1 MGPYF
6 IKSWVPIGSL
16 ILSLEVPISFRHSAF
31 PMEDEW
37 EGKREVE
44 ALVVVEDAMEKEQM
58 GIRRKNNWPR
68 VWRKTILDDES
79 GLKQTLPRALKVED
93 KQALWSVCTGQI
105 KAPSTWPRTGI
116 KY

>member
-1 MGPYF
+1 MALPVVAVV
-6 IKSWVPIGSL
+6 S
-16 ILSLEVPISFRHSAF
+16 F
-31 PMEDEW
+31 PMKDGWEW

-68 VWRKTILDDES
+68 VWRKTILERDDES
-79 GLKQTLPRALKVED
+79 GLKQTLPRALKGED
-93 KQALWSVCTGQI
+93 KQALWSSCTGQI